1 MSLYFLSLLYEN
13 DIWNTIDISIE
24 NRFQVRIVLILTSIG
39 DGKKDSRK

>member
-1 MSLYFLSLLYEN
+1 MSLYFLSLLLEK
-13 DIWNTIDISIE
+13 DLWNTIDISIE